1 MQNELENTFIQKFVK
16 KDKQERYLAFLTKDK
31 TRSKFTNELH
41 SFKNLN
47 WELFR
52 EIPRNESE
60 IAVILAK
67 VNDKKNI
74 STCYVIAYRAEF
86 DGKLFSI
93 NEAIKDIVGT
103 EEIIIIFGNADI
115 VYYEGEAPGNRYI
128 TI

>member
-41 SFKNLN
+41 SFENLN

-74 STCYVIAYRAEF
+74 STCYVIAYRPEF

-128 TI
+128 SI